1 MKPTGPHATAIIEDA
16 EIVWPAR
23 GPQKLDNTDVE
34 ILQLMQEDAAASSGD
49 IAARIGMSQSPAWRR
64 IASLE
69 RSGVIRKRVAVID
82 RSAVGL
88 RFMAFVFVRLKDQA
102 QATVDGFQQDVRSLP
117 EVVQCH
123 VLMGDIDYVLI
134 VVTKDIDAFR
144 VLLREKLSRFPGVSG
159 LDSRAVLE
167 EVKNTTELPLELLLE
182 TDEG

>member
-1 MKPTGPHATAIIEDA
+1 MELKKHVDPALSEDA
-16 EIVWPAR
+16 ESTGRAR
-23 GPQKLDNTDVE
+23 SAAPLDSVDVE
-34 ILQLMQEDAAASSGD
+34 ILRMMQEDSAASSTD
-49 IAARIGMSQSPAWRR
+49 IASRIGMSQSPAWRR
-64 IASLE
+64 IAALE

-88 RFMAFVFVRLKDQA
+88 QFMAFVFVRLKDQA

-134 VVTKDIDAFR
+134 VVTKDIDTFR
-144 VLLREKLSRFPGVSG
+144 VLLRKKLSRFPGVSG

-167 EVKNTTELPLELLLE
+167 EVKNTTELPLELMLQSNSV
-182 TDEG
+182 

>member
-1 MKPTGPHATAIIEDA
+1 MGLKAPAATSVNDA
-16 EIVWPAR
+16 SEPSGVVR
-23 GPQKLDNTDVE
+23 GAQKLDDTDVE
-34 ILQLMQEDAAASSGD
+34 ILRMIQEDAGVSSGE
-49 IAARIGMSQSPAWRR
+49 IAARIGMSQSPTWRR
-64 IASLE
+64 IAGLE
-69 RSGVIRKRVAVID
+69 RSGVIRKRVAIID

-88 RFMAFVFVRLKDQA
+88 QFMVFVFVRLKDQA
-102 QATVDGFQQDVRSLP
+102 QATVDGFQQDVRSVP

-144 VLLREKLSRFPGVSG
+144 VLVREKLSKFAGVRG

-182 TDEG
+182 ADAV

>member
-1 MKPTGPHATAIIEDA
+1 MKLKGPHAAAIIENT
-16 EIVWPAR
+16 EIVRPTQGGQR
-23 GPQKLDNTDVE
+23 LDNIDVE
-34 ILQLMQEDAAASSGD
+34 ILRLMQEDAAASSGD

-69 RSGVIRKRVAVID
+69 HSGVIRKRVAVID

-88 RFMAFVFVRLKDQA
+88 QFMAFVFVRLKDQA

-144 VLLREKLSRFPGVSG
+144 VLLRERLSRFPGVSG

-167 EVKNTTELPLELLLE
+167 EVKNTTELPLELLL
-182 TDEG
+182 DADAD

>member
-1 MKPTGPHATAIIEDA
+1 MELKKTVDPAFSIGAETARPPRGA
-16 EIVWPAR
+16 AR
-23 GPQKLDNTDVE
+23 LDNVDVE
-34 ILQLMQEDAAASSGD
+34 ILRMMQEDAAASSTE
-49 IAARIGMSQSPAWRR
+49 IANRIGMSQSPAWRR
-64 IASLE
+64 IAALE
-69 RSGVIRKRVAVID
+69 RSGVIRKRAALID

-102 QATVDGFQQDVRSLP
+102 QATVDGFKQEALAVP

-144 VLLREKLSRFPGVSG
+144 VLVRERLSRFSGVSG

-182 TDEG
+182 TQAA

>member
-1 MKPTGPHATAIIEDA
+1 MEQTGSHATALVENA
-16 EIVWPAR
+16 EIVRPVQGA
-23 GPQKLDNTDVE
+23 QKLDNTDVE
-34 ILQLMQEDAAASSGD
+34 ILRLMQQDAAASSGD

-64 IASLE
+64 VASLE

-82 RSAVGL
+82 RFAVGL
-88 RFMAFVFVRLKDQA
+88 KFMAFVFVRLKDQA
-102 QATVDGFQQDVRSLP
+102 QATVDGFQQDIRSLP

-182 TDEG
+182 ADTV